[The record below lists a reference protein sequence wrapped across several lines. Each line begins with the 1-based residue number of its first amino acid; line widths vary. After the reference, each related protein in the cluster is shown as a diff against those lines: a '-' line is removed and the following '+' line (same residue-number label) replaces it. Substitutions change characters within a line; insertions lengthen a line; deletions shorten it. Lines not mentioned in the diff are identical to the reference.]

1 MYTWEGL
8 SDAMDQITSKTPLL
22 AKVKKRREYRA
33 NEETEMSRLRSV
45 VSAQE
50 SAIKE
55 LQAMVTSQPTWEQVR
70 KLEKEIARLREG

>member
-1 MYTWEGL
+1 
-8 SDAMDQITSKTPLL
+8 MDQITAKAGLL

-50 SAIKE
+50 AAIKE
-55 LQAMVTSQPTWEQVR
+55 LQLMVTSQPTWEQVR